1 MLLNLTREYFS
12 RNDFAMYCL
21 EVLAK
26 NHTFF
31 ETRYRGRRL
40 LWDTIPNGPY
50 LWKPW
55 YVSKYVLAKYYKEET
70 PIKTVGKNHPISDRT
85 MSFLIYAIPS
95 KKPLFPKTNIF
106 KGMQHIHRIGTAVSS
121 LQIIKVSKFQ
131 KQIFLFS
138 FEPKT
143 KRN

>member
-1 MLLNLTREYFS
+1 MFSLVTRKFLAM
-12 RNDFAMYCL
+12 RNIALY
-21 EVLAK
+21 
-26 NHTFF
+26 
-31 ETRYRGRRL
+31 
-40 LWDTIPNGPY
+40 
-50 LWKPW
+50 
-55 YVSKYVLAKYYKEET
+55 SVLAKYYKEET

-138 FEPKT
+138 FEPKNET
-143 KRN
+143 KLFFISAVAPENGSNQKN